1 MKAIEMKRGGTPL
14 IYEEIAKAMVDG
26 DGNKVVNLVDFALN
40 QENRPPSEIIKRG
53 LASGMDILGRLYES
67 GEKYLVDL
75 IVASDAF
82 KRSIEILKP
91 RLIESESD
99 AKLSG
104 LVILGTVEG
113 DIHEIGKKLV
123 GIALEVAGFRVIDL
137 GPDVSPD
144 RFSDEAR
151 NLKADILGM
160 SSLITTTMINAKRTI
175 DKLVEDGIRG
185 NIKIMVGGAP
195 VDELFVRK
203 IGGDAYGK
211 DAFEAAA
218 VAKKIVDLS
227 KDKS

>member
-1 MKAIEMKRGGTPL
+1 M
-14 IYEEIAKAMVDG
+14 IYEEIAQAMIDG

-40 QENRPPSEIIKRG
+40 QENRPPAEIIEKG
-53 LASGMDILGRLYES
+53 LARGMDILGRLYES

-82 KRSIEILKP
+82 KRSLEILRP
-91 RLIESESD
+91 RMTDSESG

-104 LVILGTVEG
+104 VVILGTVEG

-144 RFSDEAR
+144 RFSSEAK
-151 NLKADILGM
+151 NLGADILGM

-175 DKLVEDGIRG
+175 DKLVEDGIRR

-195 VDELFVRK
+195 VDESFVRK
-203 IGGDAYGK
+203 IGGDAYGR

-218 VAKKIVDLS
+218 IAKKIAGLI
-227 KDKS
+227 KS